1 MDHHTVAFHLHVL
14 RTCQATW
21 KGAPLPMAT
30 PPGAR
35 YPYVYPRDLA
45 AVARAYYRL
54 KGVEHDEAVSRELHA
69 AADFLLATQGEDGLW
84 GQRYDLQGRDR
95 SIYPQE
101 DNAAHAVA
109 VLARHVR
116 HERRRGRVSEIEG
129 EALHAIER
137 GLQAAR
143 QRVYRK
149 GINLFYSTTSI
160 HESAMEKGYTLW
172 TNGAY
177 RDAYRLAAE
186 AYDVSGAQDKA
197 REWEGRLRRLEENV
211 ARHFVQEGAWIRA
224 LTPDGRFDRR
234 PDVTLLAPHYFG
246 FEHLGEAASDRAAE
260 RVEKELWDPDLGL
273 LQRYLPF
280 REDPAVHLHAGNG
293 PWLAYSAW
301 LAQRHAAKG
310 RTGRAVELS
319 RRILDL
325 ATREGHLP
333 EHVSTRE
340 RFLDFM
346 EHEWETGLDFR
357 KEFDP
362 EILLPGVTFSE
373 ILEEAN
379 KMAAAYRNASEEA
392 ERAGDG
398 VIRFATPLAWTH
410 AEVAVAL
417 GMLGPHAPKATKA
430 GHGQHLP
437 A

>member
-1 MDHHTVAFHLHVL
+1 MAFHLGVV

-54 KGVEHDEAVSRELHA
+54 KELEQDEAVSRELQSA
-69 AADFLLATQGEDGLW
+69 AGFLVEAQGPNGLW
-84 GQRYDLQGRDR
+84 GQRYDLQARDR
-95 SIYPQE
+95 SIYWQE
-101 DNAAHAVA
+101 DNTAHAVA

-116 HERRRGRVSEIEG
+116 HERRRGRVSPIERD
-129 EALHAIER
+129 ALQAMER
-137 GLQAAR
+137 GLEASKQL
-143 QRVYRK
+143 VYRK
-149 GINLFYSTTSI
+149 GINLFYSTTSV
-160 HESAMEKGYTLW
+160 HESQMEKGYTLW

-186 AYDVSGAQDKA
+186 AFQVVGRDDRSAFWD
-197 REWEGRLRRLEENV
+197 GRLRRLEENL
-211 ARHFVQEGAWIRA
+211 ARHFVQEGAWIRG
-224 LTPDGRFDRR
+224 LTADGRFDRR

-246 FEHLGEAASDRAAE
+246 FEHLGEQAAERAAD

-310 RTGRAVELS
+310 RVERARELV
-319 RRILDL
+319 RRILDF
-325 ATREGHLP
+325 ATPEGLLP
-333 EHVSTRE
+333 EHVSTKE

-362 EILLPGVTFSE
+362 EILLPNVTFSE
-373 ILEEAN
+373 ILLETN
-379 KMAAAYRNASEEA
+379 KMSAAYQRAAEEA

-417 GMLGPHAPKATKA
+417 GLMGPHARQQERRAS
-430 GHGQHLP
+430 P